1 MSMPNNLHLLGY
13 ATASEASTRTNSLG
27 SSESSAGEAARYC
40 NSFDHLPD
48 LKSFAFPP
56 VKVCYLDHQPYDFE
70 PFLSYP
76 HRRGWDHVEVVYKG
90 RVPESCKRED
100 VESFLQTWLVFGL
113 ICETCRLT
121 KIAFQQKDFLRND
134 SEGRSYVTMRALL
147 DYIPRWEAAFQSLA
161 VEEAVCILEALEA
174 CVKVVATF
182 AYRHIYKTGIFA
194 QRCFVSP
201 EVGLLIQVV
210 GRISQ
215 HMITG
220 VRREKDALPAPTYYW
235 WPMKL
240 IESRFVARGWCPFA
254 AEKFQQKF
262 PIDTQY
268 FASLLPLS
276 MTGATHRSCTG
287 MACAIN
293 NIKDRTYVTRHQ
305 SEACDCTFINVD
317 IDAMCDIL
325 DGPGN
330 EVPLLSFQNVVGA
343 NAISPKVKPAG
354 DMCSYVAI
362 SHVWFNGLGNPNAN
376 SLPEC
381 QLKYIRDL
389 LLSTTTQKN
398 MTADEAPITFWMD
411 TLCVPV
417 GDTLRQPR
425 TKAIARMRRTYEDAA
440 TVLVL
445 DSSLQQLSLQNS
457 HVELLLQI
465 VASPWFTR
473 LWTLQEGA
481 LARRLAFTF
490 RDGVMDIDDFMWVN
504 LTDRNGWSV
513 SGMHEPLKHRINH
526 LRGLLRLNFRS
537 ERSQDPFSA
546 ILELFRDRQTTK
558 ASDEGI
564 CLATLLGLDPT
575 DLINAPAD

>member
-1 MSMPNNLHLLGY
+1 M
-13 ATASEASTRTNSLG
+13 
-27 SSESSAGEAARYC
+27 
-40 NSFDHLPD
+40 
-48 LKSFAFPP
+48 
-56 VKVCYLDHQPYDFE
+56 
-70 PFLSYP
+70 
-76 HRRGWDHVEVVYKG
+76 
-90 RVPESCKRED
+90 
-100 VESFLQTWLVFGL
+100 
-113 ICETCRLT
+113 
-121 KIAFQQKDFLRND
+121 
-134 SEGRSYVTMRALL
+134 
-147 DYIPRWEAAFQSLA
+147 
-161 VEEAVCILEALEA
+161 
-174 CVKVVATF
+174 
-182 AYRHIYKTGIFA
+182 
-194 QRCFVSP
+194 
-201 EVGLLIQVV
+201 
-210 GRISQ
+210 
-215 HMITG
+215 TG
-220 VRREKDALPAPTYYW
+220 V
-235 WPMKL
+235 
-240 IESRFVARGWCPFA
+240 
-254 AEKFQQKF
+254 
-262 PIDTQY
+262 
-268 FASLLPLS
+268 
-276 MTGATHRSCTG
+276 THQSCTK

-293 NIKDRTYVTRHQ
+293 NIEDQAYVTRHQ
-305 SEACDCTFINVD
+305 SEACDCASINVD

-343 NAISPKVKPAG
+343 NAISLKIKPAG
-354 DMCSYVAI
+354 DMCPFVAI
-362 SHVWFNGLGNPNAN
+362 SHVWSNGLGNPNAN

-389 LLSTTTQKN
+389 LLSTTTQEN

-473 LWTLQEGA
+473 LRTLQEGA
-481 LARRLAFTF
+481 LARRLAFAF
-490 RDGVMDIDDFMWVN
+490 RDGVMDIDDFMRVN
-504 LTDRNGWSV
+504 LTDRNGWLV

-526 LRGLLRLNFRS
+526 LRGLLRLNFPS

-575 DLINAPAD
+575 DLINAPADQRMILFYQKVKLVPSLALLLKGPRLSKPGLRWAPQTFLVAGNHQTRNTPSRSICNITAESGLKCPSEFFVLSLSRLHKDPPVQSKNFPPTRRIFLRRTVDGVNGVTYQIYQLIISETWNSDEEQKFPLFPNLKHPIVICGQSLQEMQSIHGALVTFDLERTSNEESKGGKRQVLHAKYETIIQIWLMSVRQFRKLDEKLQISRAFRDGLDEWTEERGVAFAELKPGDTDLWIS